1 MLGEAADGNAVHPG
15 FGHCAHRVQRDVARC
30 FEQGAA
36 VGDLHRVAHIGEAE
50 VVEQDH
56 RGTGSQGQVQFV
68 EAFDFDLDEFAAI
81 LRVLGDLL
89 GRCHGL
95 RNATGGMDVVFLDQ
109 DAVVQPHALV
119 LSATGPHRVFLGD
132 AQAGQGFARIEDG
145 GVGTAHGVDIRARCR
160 RDSRQGLQK
169 VQRRAL
175 GGEQGAGMAADFHQ
189 HVIGGDGIALADPPV
204 GHAVRV
210 ERAETGVEP
219 GPAGDHGRLAG
230 DDPSVRPLAGRYE
243 LGGEIAAADILVKS
257 AGDIG
262 VDRVGK

>member
-1 MLGEAADGNAVHPG
+1 M
-15 FGHCAHRVQRDVARC
+15 
-30 FEQGAA
+30 
-36 VGDLHRVAHIGEAE
+36 GDLHRVAHIGEAE
-50 VVEQDH
+50 VVEQDQ
-56 RGTGSQGQVQFV
+56 RRARRQRLFKLVQGFHL
-68 EAFDFDLDEFAAI
+68 DLHADGAACQ
-81 LRVLGDLL
+81 LERRLQN
-89 GRCHGL
+89 L
-95 RNATGGMDVVFLDQ
+95 RNAARRRDMVFLDQ